1 MENIQNM
8 DINQKVINYLKVLS
22 QYYDSI
28 DLPKINDV
36 NLSDNENIKI
46 VLMRLIDNSYT
57 LIQRHKKLQEQ
68 VTELQSENS
77 QQIKKLTNLKV
88 SKPSN
93 TSFYYYKCQLLMSFI
108 FLFYENY
115 DY

>member
-1 MENIQNM
+1 M
-8 DINQKVINYLKVLS
+8 
-22 QYYDSI
+22 
-28 DLPKINDV
+28 

-88 SKPSN
+88 SKPSHI
-93 TSFYYYKCQLLMSFI
+93 SCYYHKNLT
-108 FLFYENY
+108 NVN
-115 DY
+115 